1 MIRRFIDKDVSYCS
15 LFESVG
21 FEYLSSSVMND
32 FIELISTN
40 FECLTVSVWRRLQSR
55 LIDGPSKRP
64 LAGVD
69 LPFRSGAPLDGIIAY
84 LTKTHNGNVAD
95 LGIVGVTSSSV
106 HSAHVAKN
114 AVCFTDS
121 LYTQT
126 SDVAN
131 SWLCYDFK
139 AMLVNISHYSIRSRT
154 NGGGRHPQNWTVEG
168 SMYGTTWVELDRR
181 DGQTE
186 FRDVNQTA
194 TFSVSRREP
203 ARLIRLRQHGE
214 NSSGSDFLTL
224 SAFEL
229 FGTVHELKG

>member
-1 MIRRFIDKDVSYCS
+1 MIRRFIDKDVTYCS
-15 LFESVG
+15 LFENVG
-21 FEYLSSSVMND
+21 FEYLSSSVMKD

-64 LAGVD
+64 LRGLD

-84 LTKTHNGNVAD
+84 LTKTHNGNVSD
-95 LGIVGVTSSSV
+95 LGIVDVTSSSV
-106 HSAHVAKN
+106 SSGSAAKN

-121 LYTQT
+121 LHTQT
-126 SDVAN
+126 LNVAN

-139 AMLVNISHYSIRSRT
+139 AMLVNITHYSIRSRT
-154 NGGGRHPQNWTVEG
+154 KGRGNHPQNWTVEG
-168 SMYGTTWVELDRR
+168 SMDGTTWVELDRR
-181 DGQTE
+181 DGQTV
-186 FRDVNQTA
+186 FGDVNQTA

-203 ARLIRLRQHGE
+203 ARLIRLRQHGKD
-214 NSSGSDFLTL
+214 STGYHCLTL

-229 FGTVHELKG
+229 FGRVHGLKG